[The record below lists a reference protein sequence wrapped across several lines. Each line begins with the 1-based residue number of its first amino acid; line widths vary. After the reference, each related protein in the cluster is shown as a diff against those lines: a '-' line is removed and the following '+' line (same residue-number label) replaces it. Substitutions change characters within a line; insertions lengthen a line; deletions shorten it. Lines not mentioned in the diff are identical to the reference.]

1 MFVHSI
7 AHALPPSVFT
17 QAEVWEILRSSPEGR
32 ALSPR
37 AAGLLEKVLLGPGGI
52 ETRRFAESD
61 PARLFARHAG
71 ELNAYFEAEAP
82 DLAARALEM
91 ALSKAK
97 LKADGLDGLVVC
109 TCTGY
114 LCPGLSSHVSE
125 RLGLR
130 ADTALTD
137 LVGAGCGAAIPALR
151 VAEGM
156 VAANP
161 QAMVAVVAVEICS
174 AAFYL
179 DEDAAVLI
187 SLCLFGDA
195 ASAVIVGGS
204 NNSGAIGSFSGFR
217 TLHLPEHREKIRFA
231 NEKGYLRNRLDRAV
245 PALAAGAVS
254 DLLGNQAPGK
264 LISHAGGRDVLDALA
279 SALPDQEN
287 EASREILRRVGN
299 CSSPSVLLALEQ
311 DLQTDADAVERII
324 SSFGAGFSCHSARF
338 LSWRGGSD
346 PVSR

>member
-1 MFVHSI
+1 MFVRSI

-17 QAEVWEILRSSPEGR
+17 QAEVWEILRTSPEGR

-37 AAGLLEKVLLGPGGI
+37 AAVLLEKVLLGPGGI
-52 ETRRFAESD
+52 ETRHFAEPD
-61 PARLFARHAG
+61 PARLFPKHAG

-82 DLAARALEM
+82 ELAAKALEK
-91 ALSKAK
+91 ALTKAG
-97 LKADGLDGLVVC
+97 LKADELDGLVIC

-130 ADTALTD
+130 ADAALTD

-156 VAANP
+156 VAAQP
-161 QAMVAVVAVEICS
+161 EAKVAVVAVEICS

-179 DEDAAVLI
+179 DNDAAVLI

-195 ASAVIVGGS
+195 ASAVIVGGTEK
-204 NNSGAIGSFSGFR
+204 SGVIGTFSDFR
-217 TLHLPEHREKIRFA
+217 TLHRPEHREKIRFA
-231 NEKGYLRNRLDRAV
+231 NEKGYLRNRLDRSV
-245 PALAAGAVS
+245 PALAAGAVAE
-254 DLLGNQAPGK
+254 LLAAQPPGK

-279 SALPDQEN
+279 TALPDHEN
-287 EASREILRRVGN
+287 AASREILRRVGN
-299 CSSPSVLLALEQ
+299 CSSPSVLLALEH
-311 DLQTDADAVERII
+311 DLQSAPETGERIL

-338 LSWRGGSD
+338 AKPPGAI
-346 PVSR
+346 PV

>member
-17 QAEVWEILRSSPEGR
+17 QPEVWELLRFSPEGQ
-32 ALSPR
+32 ALSSR
-37 AAGLLEKVLLGPGGI
+37 ARGLLEKVLLGPGGI
-52 ETRRFAESD
+52 ETRHFAEPQ
-61 PARLFARHAG
+61 PARLFPKHAG

-82 DLAARALEM
+82 ELAARALKL
-91 ALSKAK
+91 ALAR
-97 LKADGLDGLVVC
+97 ADLRADELDGLVVC

-130 ADTALTD
+130 ADAALTD

-151 VAEGM
+151 VANGQ

-161 QAMVAVVAVEICS
+161 EARVAVVAVEVCS

-195 ASAVIVGGS
+195 ASAVILGGS
-204 NNSGAIGSFSGFR
+204 ERPGGIGRFHDFR
-217 TLHLPEHREKIRFA
+217 TLHRPEHREKIRFA

-245 PALAAGAVS
+245 PTLAAEAVA
-254 DLLGNQAPGK
+254 DLLDAQPPGK

-279 SALPDQEN
+279 AKLPNQEN
-287 EASREILRRVGN
+287 SASRAILRQVGN
-299 CSSPSVLLALEQ
+299 CSSPSVLLALEH
-311 DLQTDADAVERII
+311 DLQMAKADTMERIL
-324 SSFGAGFSCHSARF
+324 SSFGAGFSCHSVRF
-338 LSWRGGSD
+338 AQTRPHRGGGS
-346 PVSR
+346 

>member
-7 AHALPPSVFT
+7 AHALPAPRFT
-17 QAEVWEILRSSPEGR
+17 QAEVWNILRNSPEGR
-32 ALSPR
+32 ALSGR

-52 ETRRFAESD
+52 ETRHFAEPD
-61 PARLFARHAG
+61 PARLFPKHAG
-71 ELNAYFEAEAP
+71 ELNAYFEEKAP
-82 DLAARALEM
+82 ELAAKALEK
-91 ALSKAK
+91 ALKNARI
-97 LKADGLDGLVVC
+97 KADSLDGLVVC

-130 ADTALTD
+130 ADAALTD

-151 VAEGM
+151 VAQGM
-156 VAANP
+156 VAAQP
-161 QAMVAVVAVEICS
+161 DARVAVVAVEICS

-195 ASAVIVGGS
+195 ASAVIVGGANAPES
-204 NNSGAIGSFSGFR
+204 LGSFSDFR
-217 TLHLPEHREKIRFA
+217 TLHRPEHREKIRFA

-245 PALAAGAVS
+245 PTLAAAAVS
-254 DLLGNQAPGK
+254 ELLARQSPGK

-279 SALPDQEN
+279 IALPDQN
-287 EASREILRRVGN
+287 NQASREVLRRAGN
-299 CSSPSVLLALEQ
+299 CSSPSVLLALEE
-311 DLQTDADAVERII
+311 DLQADAKSRERIL
-324 SSFGAGFSCHSARF
+324 SSFGAGFSCHSVRF
-338 LSWRGGSD
+338 SK
-346 PVSR
+346 

>member
-17 QAEVWEILRSSPEGR
+17 QEEVWEILRTSPEGR

-52 ETRRFAESD
+52 ETRHFAEPDPGPPVSQTRGRAERVFRSGGPGTRGQSFGKGPRQNRS
-61 PARLFARHAG
+61 PARC
-71 ELNAYFEAEAP
+71 
-82 DLAARALEM
+82 D
-91 ALSKAK
+91 
-97 LKADGLDGLVVC
+97 LDGLVIC

-130 ADTALTD
+130 ADAALND

-161 QAMVAVVAVEICS
+161 ESMVAVVAVEICS

-195 ASAVIVGGS
+195 ASAMIVGGS
-204 NNSGAIGSFSGFR
+204 AKPGSLGRLSDFR
-217 TLHLPEHREKIRFA
+217 TLHRPEHREKIRFA

-245 PALAAGAVS
+245 PSLAAGAVAE
-254 DLLGNQAPGK
+254 LLAAQPPGK

-279 SALPDQEN
+279 SALPEQEN
-287 EASREILRRVGN
+287 AASREILRRVGN
-299 CSSPSVLLALEQ
+299 CSSPSVLLALEHA
-311 DLQTDADAVERII
+311 LQAGRESGEWIL
-324 SSFGAGFSCHSARF
+324 SSFGAGFSCHSVRFAR
-338 LSWRGGSD
+338 LPGESIL
-346 PVSR
+346 